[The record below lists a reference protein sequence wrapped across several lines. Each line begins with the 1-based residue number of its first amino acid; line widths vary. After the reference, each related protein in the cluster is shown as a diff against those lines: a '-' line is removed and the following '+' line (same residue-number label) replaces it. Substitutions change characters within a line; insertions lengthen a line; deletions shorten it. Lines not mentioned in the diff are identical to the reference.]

1 MADEQQSQAPG
12 PVGANQVDPDYVVG
26 IGASAGGIEALRE
39 VLPTLP
45 SANVAYVIAQHMS
58 PLHPSMLTQV
68 LARDTP
74 LQVNEIEDGMEIEAG
89 QIYVG
94 PKNRDVELVGS
105 CFVARQAAP
114 RISPQPSINVL
125 LESLVEARGSQTI
138 GVVLSGTGSD
148 GASGM
153 LAVKTARGHTIV
165 QDPATARYR
174 AMPEA
179 AIDADAADYVV
190 EPTEIGPLVSAIL
203 RGDTELPLRASGRWA
218 DDPVMTSIAREA
230 KRATGWDIS
239 AYKDGTLGRQLDK
252 RITALGIESTA
263 EYNDYIIDNP
273 DESVQLRD
281 SMLISVTGFFRD
293 RKSFDGL
300 QAALRTVIRAKAPGE
315 TVRAWVAG
323 CATGEEAYSIAMMLA
338 DCARE
343 RSNDLGVK
351 VFATDISDAAMDVAR
366 RGIYP
371 VTALKDVP
379 DEWRERYF
387 SIQGDQAQVHKHLR
401 DLLVIAR
408 QDLTVDPPLVRM
420 DLVTC
425 RNLLIYL
432 VPETQARVMA
442 SFHAALNPRGLLF
455 LGRSESVPADMDF
468 FATHNAASKIYMKAG
483 TSGKKKQ
490 MGFVFPARSL
500 QAPATRAPGR
510 VSRDA
515 LTDDVRD
522 RMLSQFAPPSVLVD
536 PAGAPIHQVGDL
548 SRFIGLPED
557 GNYTL
562 TAMIVPSLRTEI
574 SAMLDKVLRD
584 GVSEVS
590 HTLSVRFADD
600 SLESVRVVVA
610 RFTRSA
616 AHRSRRE
623 DQDMYALISFIPQIP
638 QGDSAHAEV
647 RPLIVHGRSEESG
660 DADGLVGDLE
670 RELTST
676 RQHLQSVVEELESSN
691 EELQA
696 MNEELQASSEELQAT
711 NEELETTN
719 EELQATNEEL
729 TTVNE
734 TLEVRT
740 AELSETTIVLQN
752 IQNAVH
758 TAIVLV
764 DDRQRVQQFSP
775 LAVKVFGLVK
785 GDLGVSISSLPTT
798 VEMPNLKER
807 IQSVMDTG
815 EAVMTEVSSSASTY
829 LMQIVAYRHEQ
840 EIRGAV
846 IALSDVTDLARTRS
860 ALAGISEE
868 FRVLSDSMPVV
879 LYRTGLDLITPID
892 ASPSLRDFLQV
903 DSEDSTIPPERL
915 ADAVHPDDRATVLAR
930 RVKDRE
936 KDYQIDY
943 RLVADDGCVRSVR
956 EISRVLIDDRGEA
969 ARRVGL
975 VIDVSDHAPG

>member
-1 MADEQQSQAPG
+1 MTDEQLSQAPE
-12 PVGANQVDPDYVVG
+12 PAGANQVDPDYVVG

-74 LQVNEIEDGMEIEAG
+74 LPVNEIEDGMEIEAG
-89 QIYVG
+89 QIYLA
-94 PKNRDVELVGS
+94 PKNRDVELVGKR
-105 CFVARQAAP
+105 FVARQAAP

-125 LESLVEARGSQTI
+125 LESLVEARGSQSI

-148 GASGM
+148 GATGM
-153 LAVKTARGHTIV
+153 LAVKAARGYTIV

-179 AIDADAADYVV
+179 TIDADAADYVV
-190 EPTEIGPLVSAIL
+190 EPTEVGPLVSAIL
-203 RGDTELPLRASGRWA
+203 RGDTEMPLRASGRWA

-239 AYKDGTLGRQLDK
+239 AYKDGTLGRQLNK

-281 SMLISVTGFFRD
+281 SMLISVTGFLRD
-293 RKSFDGL
+293 RKSFDAL

-371 VTALKDVP
+371 VTALKDIP
-379 DEWRERYF
+379 EEWRERYF
-387 SIQGDQAQVHKHLR
+387 SIQGDQAHVHKHLR

-432 VPETQARVMA
+432 VPETQARVLA

-455 LGRSESVPADMDF
+455 LGRSESVPADMEF
-468 FATHNAASKIYMKAG
+468 FATQNAASKIYMKTGRSA
-483 TSGKKKQ
+483 KKQ
-490 MGFVFPARSL
+490 MGFVFPARSP
-500 QAPATRAPGR
+500 QTPTIRVPGR

-536 PAGAPIHQVGDL
+536 PAGAPVHQVGDL

-574 SAMLDKVLRD
+574 SAMLNKVLRD

-600 SLESVRVVVA
+600 SLQSVRVVVA
-610 RFTRSA
+610 RFTRSGA
-616 AHRSRRE
+616 RGSRRE
-623 DQDMYALISFIPQIP
+623 ELDVFALVSFIPQIP
-638 QGDSAHAEV
+638 DDNPASAV
-647 RPLIVHGRSEESG
+647 RPLVGHSAESG
-660 DADGLVGDLE
+660 DSEGLVGDLE

-740 AELSETTIVLQN
+740 VELSETTVVLQN

-764 DDRQRVQQFSP
+764 DDNQRVQQFSP
-775 LAVKVFGLVK
+775 LAVKVFGLVS

-798 VEMPNLKER
+798 VDMPNLKER
-807 IQSVMDTG
+807 IQTVMDTG

-829 LMQIVAYRHEQ
+829 LMQIVAYRHEN

-846 IALSDVTDLARTRS
+846 IALSDVTDLAHTRS

-879 LYRTGLDLITPID
+879 LYRTGGDLITPID
-892 ASPSLRDFLQV
+892 ASPSLRDILQI
-903 DSEDSTIPPERL
+903 DDQDATISPERL
-915 ADAVHPDDRATVLAR
+915 ADAVHPEDRTRVLDR

-936 KDYQIDY
+936 SNYQIDY
-943 RLVADDGCVRSVR
+943 RLVADDGDVRSVR
-956 EISRVLIDDRGEA
+956 EISRILTDDRGEPT
-969 ARRVGL
+969 RRVGL
-975 VIDVSDHAPG
+975 VVDVTGHTPE